1 VKHQDHCDAR
11 EGTHGSHITV
21 SKHVA
26 PVRSHRHIYT
36 AQGDSVRTIHL
47 PNSITWSY
55 PQIAYNGRRLVL
67 VQDDQI
73 VAFDVTGKAIDRLA
87 GLPVGERESTWTP
100 FLTRGG
106 RELLLFNGR
115 NSIYRFAMP

>member
-1 VKHQDHCDAR
+1 
-11 EGTHGSHITV
+11 
-21 SKHVA
+21 
-26 PVRSHRHIYT
+26 
-36 AQGDSVRTIHL
+36 
-47 PNSITWSY
+47 
-55 PQIAYNGRRLVL
+55 VL

-73 VAFDVTGKAIDRLA
+73 VASDVTGKVIGRLA